1 VEATH
6 LFAGPVRAFPELFA
20 SPWNDM
26 RWPRRRAG
34 TYGILDVLRHPSR
47 IFRPP
52 PASSGE
58 SDLIAVRSGGQRL
71 VSCFL
76 RASFD
81 PYPRTLKQGRL
92 TLSGQRASW
101 TPYWSVRRT
110 PQVISTPIDSVS
122 ARPAD
127 HREPNLKKGGTAFGV
142 VAIPAFVVV
151 TCQTGSGLL
160 ELVVPQA
167 DEKLVAGFFGGAVE
181 GG

>member
-1 VEATH
+1 
-6 LFAGPVRAFPELFA
+6 VRAFPKPFA
-20 SPWNDM
+20 SPWNDLTM
-26 RWPRRRAG
+26 AKKAVG

-58 SDLIAVRSGGQRL
+58 SDLRAVRSGEQRA

-76 RASFD
+76 RAFD

-92 TLSGQRASW
+92 VLSGQKASW

-110 PQVISTPIDSVS
+110 ALVISTPVGSVS
-122 ARPAD
+122 VRPAD
-127 HREPNLKKGGTAFGV
+127 QREPNVKRGGTAFGV
-142 VAIPAFVVV
+142 VAIPAFVVI
-151 TCQTGSGLL
+151 TCQTVSGSL
-160 ELVVPQA
+160 EFVVPQS
-167 DEKLVAGFFGGAVE
+167 DETLVAGFFGAAAE